1 MSNDTDRIVNTTDF
15 IIRNSSPEDA
25 KRIADLARLCFD
37 PPEIAFSKDNFESQ
51 IEHFPEGQFCVE
63 YNGEIIGSCSSVIVN
78 MEDYPKYH
86 TLAEISDG
94 GNIKNH
100 DPNGK
105 NLYGIDVIVHP
116 TFRGLKIAKRFYEA
130 RKQLCKNLSLHS
142 ILFGGRI
149 PYYHRY
155 ADQMTAE
162 DYVGEVINNKLTDPV
177 LSFQL
182 RNGFQYQYILPNYI
196 PTDHE
201 SRYYATFM
209 EWVNRH

>member
-1 MSNDTDRIVNTTDF
+1 MSNDKDLIVNKTDF
-15 IIRNSSPEDA
+15 FIRNSRPEDA
-25 KRIADLARLCFD
+25 KRIAELARLCFD
-37 PPEIAFSKDNFESQ
+37 PPEIAFSEDNFLSQ

-63 YNGEIIGSCSSVIVN
+63 HNGEIIGSCSSVIVN
-78 MEDYPKYH
+78 IEEYPKYH
-86 TLAEISDG
+86 TLAEISDS

-100 DPNGK
+100 NPNGK

-116 TFRGLKIAKRFYEA
+116 EFRGLKIAKRFYEA
-130 RKQLCKNLSLHS
+130 RKQLCKNLGLHS

-149 PYYHRY
+149 PHFHRY

-162 DYVGEVINNKLTDPV
+162 DYVGEVINNKLMDPV

-182 RNGFQYQYILPNYI
+182 RNGFQYQYLLPNYI

-209 EWVNRH
+209 EWVNCH